1 MTTRASVPRLDRQIS
16 HEVTTTVE
24 VPASKTY
31 VFNTEE
37 LSTDRIDDG
46 GWRRDSD
53 TELAIGLN
61 DSNGVSFPDLFPP
74 LTDAEVAFDGATATI
89 LTLTG
94 FDLIRNPFGQLL
106 GILLTFDDVLPAAGT
121 VLSLMVPTGGT
132 QSVTQT
138 ALKAI
143 WAARMDFSG
152 KDFSQVVEGGIITIR
167 DTRYVV
173 RAESG
178 PWAAGDSFQDEDG
191 VTLTVQGVQL
201 IGRQYVELLARE
213 GGL

>member
-1 MTTRASVPRLDRQIS
+1 MTTREFTPRLDRQIS
-16 HEVTTTVE
+16 HDVTTTVE

-61 DSNGVSFPDLFPP
+61 DSNGVSFPDLIPP

-94 FDLIRNPFGQLL
+94 FAFIRNPFGQLL

-121 VLSLMVPTGGT
+121 ALSLMVPTGGT

-138 ALKAI
+138 VTQAL
-143 WAARMDFSG
+143 WAARRDFSG
-152 KDFSQVVEGGIITIR
+152 KDFSQVVQG
-167 DTRYVV
+167 
-173 RAESG
+173 SHNN
-178 PWAAGDSFQDEDG
+178 DSRHE
-191 VTLTVQGVQL
+191 V
-201 IGRQYVELLARE
+201 YRE
-213 GGL
+213 G

>member
-1 MTTRASVPRLDRQIS
+1 MTTREFTPRLDRQIS
-16 HEVTTTVE
+16 HDVTTTVE

-121 VLSLMVPTGGT
+121 ALSLMVPTGGT

-138 ALKAI
+138 VTQAL
-143 WAARMDFSG
+143 WAARRDFSG
-152 KDFSQVVEGGIITIR
+152 KDFSQVLQGGIITIR

-173 RAESG
+173 RAESL

-201 IGRQYVELLARE
+201 IGRQYVELLARS

>member
-94 FDLIRNPFGQLL
+94 FAFIRNPFGQLL

-121 VLSLMVPTGGT
+121 ALSLMVPTGGT

-138 ALKAI
+138 AHTGAMGRRGKTSAGKTSARYSR
-143 WAARMDFSG
+143 AA
-152 KDFSQVVEGGIITIR
+152 
-167 DTRYVV
+167 
-173 RAESG
+173 
-178 PWAAGDSFQDEDG
+178 
-191 VTLTVQGVQL
+191 
-201 IGRQYVELLARE
+201 
-213 GGL
+213 